1 MSREINELSA
11 CPEREHEAYPGTVI
25 IQFTR
30 LLLCNGKRSN
40 VLTTL
45 VLRAIP
51 LAAMPD
57 PVRMPPVVMTAAPP
71 APPRK
76 PAVPDMPTVVKAAPR
91 PAPITGASKPA
102 DSPMTSPPP
111 VALLVYTN
119 HLEHKGLYQE

>member
-1 MSREINELSA
+1 MTREINELRTR
-11 CPEREHEAYPGTVI
+11 PEREHEAHPVTVI

-45 VLRAIP
+45 VLRAMP

-57 PVRMPPVVMTAAPP
+57 PVRTPPVVMTAAPP

-76 PAVPDMPTVVKAAPR
+76 PAVPDMPIVEKAAPR
-91 PAPITGASKPA
+91 PAPITGASNPA

-111 VALLVYTN
+111 VTIMLLVCTY
-119 HLEHKGLYQE
+119 H